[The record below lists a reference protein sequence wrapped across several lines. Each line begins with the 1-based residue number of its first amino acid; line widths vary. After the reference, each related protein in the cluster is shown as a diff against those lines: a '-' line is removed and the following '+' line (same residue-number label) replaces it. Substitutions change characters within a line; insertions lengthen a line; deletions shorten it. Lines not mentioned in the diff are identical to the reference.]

1 MTDAPAAG
9 SGVADTVGLGGRHV
23 DPLWGTITVLRPLEV
38 ALLRT
43 WTVRRLGLVAHAGA
57 VATVT
62 TQTYSRL
69 EHSLGVLG
77 LVAHLDGDDPTTR
90 AAALLHDVG
99 HAPLSHTLEGI
110 GGIDHHV
117 LGEQRVRD
125 LRDLLAAGGVDAD
138 AVLATLAGT
147 RPSALAPRPGL
158 MTLDHLDSYVRSARA
173 HGRAMPAPPDLLRRL
188 ALDDGVVRTDA
199 TGARVLDGL
208 VAAEIGYHRSALNVL
223 AVGVVRHLVRRWVD
237 ARGGGAAAEVAGM
250 TDGELVAALLADPRT
265 RDDARAFLGDPLTWH
280 VVPDRP
286 DAPPPPGAE
295 RVAGTRP
302 YLARALVDGEPVPGR
317 EPAPERP
324 GDHWVVRAA
333 HPGSRPD
340 GAP

>member
-1 MTDAPAAG
+1 MTEPPAAV

-23 DPLWGTITVLRPLEV
+23 DPLWGTVTYLGPLEA

-77 LVAHLDGDDPTTR
+77 LVAHLGGADPTTR
-90 AAALLHDVG
+90 VAALLHDVG

-110 GGIDHHV
+110 AGIDHRR
-117 LGEQRVRD
+117 LGEQRVRALD
-125 LRDLLAAGGVDAD
+125 GLLAAHGVDAD

-147 RPSALAPRPGL
+147 RPSPLAPRPGL

-173 HGRAMPAPPDLLRRL
+173 HGRAMPPPADLLRGL
-188 ALDDGVVRTDA
+188 TLDGGVVRTDA
-199 TGARVLDGL
+199 ARARVLDGL
-208 VAAEIGYHRSALNVL
+208 VAAEVAYHRSPLNVL
-223 AVGVVRHLVRRWVD
+223 AVGVVRHLVRRWLD
-237 ARGGGAAAEVAGM
+237 ARGAVAAQVAAM
-250 TDGELVAALLADPRT
+250 TDGELVAALLADHGT
-265 RDDARAFLGDPLTWH
+265 RDDAQAFLGDPMAWH
-280 VVPDRP
+280 VVPDLP
-286 DAPPPPGAE
+286 DAAPPDAE

-302 YLARALVDGEPVPGR
+302 YVARALVAGEPVPER
-317 EPAPERP
+317 VPVPEDP
-324 GDHWVVRAA
+324 GDQWVLRGV
-333 HPGSRPD
+333 HHGSLPGETP
-340 GAP
+340 